1 MTATD
6 YIEKEI
12 TPVKGGV
19 VWSPH
24 HYIFSRGYSHVHTIL
39 KVEKKKRGGEWNFL
53 LTVRTKAPSGN
64 IVNKSHKV
72 WLDEID

>member
-6 YIEKEI
+6 YIEKGI

-24 HYIFSRGYSHVHTIL
+24 HYILSRGYGHVHTIL
-39 KVEKKKRGGEWNFL
+39 NVEKKKRG
-53 LTVRTKAPSGN
+53 RKP
-64 IVNKSHKV
+64 KV
-72 WLDEID
+72 KEVSNVI

>member
-24 HYIFSRGYSHVHTIL
+24 HYILTRGYGYVHTIL
-39 KVEKKKRGGEWNFL
+39 DVKKKMRGGKENFL
-53 LTVRTKAPSGN
+53 LTVKTKAPSGT
-64 IVNKSHKV
+64 IVNNNHEV